1 MYKCKLC
8 GNSKE
13 FKERNCYITHLFLE
27 DGEVVLSKDDLR
39 FVSKAFALN
48 AGQQVKTKA

>member
-27 DGEVVLSKDDLR
+27 DGEIDL
-39 FVSKAFALN
+39 AL
-48 AGQQVKTKA
+48 TKQANNTSLFGAAA

>member
-13 FKERNCYITHLFLE
+13 FKERNCYITHLS
-27 DGEVVLSKDDLR
+27 DRS
-39 FVSKAFALN
+39 
-48 AGQQVKTKA
+48 VKPPPLGGGYKRPIQEYLVAEYTA